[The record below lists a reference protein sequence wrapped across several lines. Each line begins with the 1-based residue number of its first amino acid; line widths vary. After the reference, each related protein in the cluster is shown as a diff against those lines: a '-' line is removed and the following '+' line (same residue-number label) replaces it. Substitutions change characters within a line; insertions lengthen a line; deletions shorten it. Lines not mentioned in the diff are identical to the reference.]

1 MTAASLVRARC
12 VSPSATGPA
21 PTLHTALRDIHQRW
35 MRDTLRWLAPTLSA
49 SADFWDGWSAVRYI
63 NDQFE
68 RKYRRQRSLVK
79 AILPL
84 LRAADAFR
92 LRSTTVELELM
103 RRHLNRVAG
112 RQQMTEV
119 VAVASCHF
127 LELLAAWFGEL
138 QRVTQGL
145 SRDQIPPQ
153 GQRALA
159 RLESAIAI
167 RK

>member
-1 MTAASLVRARC
+1 MTAASLVKARC
-12 VSPSATGPA
+12 VSPGATGSA
-21 PTLHTALRDIHQRW
+21 PTLCTVLRDIHHRW
-35 MRDTLRWLAPTLSA
+35 MSDTLRWLAPTLSA
-49 SADFWDGWSAVRYI
+49 SADVWDGWSAVRYI
-63 NDQFE
+63 NDQFD
-68 RKYRRQRSLVK
+68 RKYRRQRTLAK
-79 AILPL
+79 AMLPL
-84 LRAADAFR
+84 LRPGDTFR

-119 VAVASCHF
+119 VAAASCHF
-127 LELLAAWFGEL
+127 LELLAAWCGEL
-138 QRVTQGL
+138 QRVTRGL
-145 SRDQIPPQ
+145 NRDDVPPQ

>member
-1 MTAASLVRARC
+1 M
-12 VSPSATGPA
+12 
-21 PTLHTALRDIHQRW
+21 
-35 MRDTLRWLAPTLSA
+35 
-49 SADFWDGWSAVRYI
+49 RYI
-63 NDQFE
+63 NDQFD
-68 RKYRRQRSLVK
+68 RQYRRQRTLVK

-84 LRAADAFR
+84 LRPADAFR

-112 RQQMTEV
+112 RQQMSEV
-119 VAVASCHF
+119 VAAASCHF
-127 LELLAAWFGEL
+127 LELLAAWFSEL

-145 SRDQIPPQ
+145 TRDEVPVQ

-159 RLESAIAI
+159 RLASAIAV

>member
-12 VSPSATGPA
+12 VSPIATRSA
-21 PTLHTALRDIHQRW
+21 PTLCTVLRDIHHRW
-35 MRDTLRWLAPTLSA
+35 MSDTLRWLAPTLSA
-49 SADFWDGWSAVRYI
+49 NADFWDGWSAVRYI
-63 NDQFE
+63 NDQFD
-68 RKYRRQRSLVK
+68 RKYRRQRTLVK

-84 LRAADAFR
+84 LRPADTFR
-92 LRSTTVELELM
+92 LQSTTVELELM

-112 RQQMTEV
+112 RCQMTEV
-119 VAVASCHF
+119 VAAASCHF

-145 SRDQIPPQ
+145 NRDDVPPQ